1 MMPGALSADMLKVLA
16 IGQVLPGE
24 CVLIPWFN
32 ADPLVDYVLIPTDV
46 DVMGGRR
53 VAGDK
58 VMEDA
63 WRRYIRIYFPKT
75 REVLAGD
82 FEFIA
87 FPDGYIDPFTPGQQA
102 DMKFAMESGVSCFI
116 TMGGDMAAPSHKA
129 YPGWMSSVLYELLPV
144 TLTDNM
150 KQTGSSFQIE
160 VVKDDPEVLSIFV
173 PLGIHKMVGSGFT
186 YLYPREGT
194 TTWAKMF
201 STGLPRGAPGA
212 WLVSW
217 RTGSQGGLFWAVAD
231 DLDHR
236 WWSPRD
242 NDYGM
247 DIFLNVM
254 LHSTGR
260 KLPEDIILIHEIRN
274 RYWHYNQERQLLY
287 SLLEFVDRFGGNI
300 RSLEDQISG
309 VDELKEESFDRYREQ
324 DYEGAWVAINEA
336 QEQIMVTAADAVELK
351 DRALMWVY
359 ITEWSA
365 VTGTMFVTGLVVH
378 TLLIKRWLYREVGTT
393 RSK

>member
-1 MMPGALSADMLKVLA
+1 MLHVIA

-46 DVMGGRR
+46 DVMGGRG
-53 VAGDK
+53 VAGEK

-75 REVLAGD
+75 RKALTED
-82 FEFIA
+82 FDFIA

-102 DMKFAMESGVSCFI
+102 DIRFAMENGVGCFI

-144 TLTDNM
+144 QLTDNM
-150 KQTGSSFQIE
+150 KQDGSPFQIE
-160 VVKDDPEVLSIFV
+160 VTRKDPPVLSIFIS
-173 PLGIHKMVGSGFT
+173 LGIHKTTGSGFT
-186 YLYPREGT
+186 YLYPKEGT
-194 TTWAKMF
+194 TTWADMK
-201 STGLPRGAPGA
+201 SAGLPRGAPGA

-217 RTGSQGGLFWAVAD
+217 RTGTGGGMFWAVAD
-231 DLDHR
+231 DLDHL
-236 WWSPRD
+236 WWSPRY

-247 DIFLNVM
+247 DIFLNVL

-260 KLPEDIILIHEIRN
+260 RLPENIILIHEIRN
-274 RYWHYNQERQLLY
+274 KYWHYNQERQLLY
-287 SLLEFVDRFGGNI
+287 SLLEFVDRFGGNT
-300 RSLEDQISG
+300 RSLEDQISEI
-309 VDELKEESFDRYREQ
+309 DELRDESFDWYRQQ
-324 DYEGAWVAINEA
+324 DYEDAWTTINRAREEIA
-336 QEQIMVTAADAVELK
+336 TTAGDAVRLK
-351 DRALMWVY
+351 DRALLWVY

-365 VTGTMFVTGLVVH
+365 VTGTLFASGLLLH

-393 RSK
+393 RSR